1 MEDAPP
7 NPKRPTVASQRIQ
20 HKKLATPF
28 RSPLARKT
36 SQFVLRPEEKVYG
49 TSTLPASSPAPPLA
63 ASQRGETEPQNSPT
77 KINFPRADRL
87 NLPTP
92 RKNYSARAAVQ
103 FKSPLS
109 AGTQGPSS
117 SQSPSV
123 RLTPKI
129 QSLERQVQ
137 VLKRAIKIKKER
149 EAASG
154 DAPSLEELA
163 KKWKAAGRD
172 AAWEVWGLVKE
183 SAVQKSSEGA
193 SGWGWDEGKGG
204 GRGGSGMGGS
214 WGWDREG
221 TEEKSEGEHQEEREE
236 RERGS
241 RHRGGEDYEERYEG
255 EVIKTE
261 ETVGTMLR
269 HLRIDPA
276 TLGWDDDQGD
286 FVDVDAG
293 A

>member
-7 NPKRPTVASQRIQ
+7 NPKRPTVASQRLQ

-36 SQFVLRPEEKVYG
+36 SQLVPHPTEKTSG
-49 TSTLPASSPAPPLA
+49 TSTLHASSPTPPLA
-63 ASQRGETEPQNSPT
+63 AGQFGETEPQSSPT
-77 KINFPRADRL
+77 KINPSSAGRL

-109 AGTQGPSS
+109 AGTQGSSS
-117 SQSPSV
+117 SQSSSV

-149 EAASG
+149 EAASEG
-154 DAPSLEELA
+154 APGLEELA

-183 SAVQKSSEGA
+183 SAAQKSSEGA
-193 SGWGWDEGKGG
+193 SGWGWDEGKGS

-214 WGWDREG
+214 WGWDQEG
-221 TEEKSEGEHQEEREE
+221 TDERGEGERHDE
-236 RERGS
+236 RERSS
-241 RHRGGEDYEERYEG
+241 RRRGGEDYEERYEG
-255 EVIKTE
+255 EAMKTE

-269 HLRIDPA
+269 HLHIDPA

-286 FVDVDAG
+286 FVDADTDA
-293 A
+293 